1 MTYSHDHSIQSYRAN
16 TISIAVV
23 YSPMTQVKLSGYVK
37 DELDRIKELED
48 HTTYDSVVRSLINAY
63 DIDDE

>member
-1 MTYSHDHSIQSYRAN
+1 VTYSHDHSHTPTGAN

-23 YSPMTQVKLSGYVK
+23 YSRMTQVKLSEYVK
-37 DELDRIKELED
+37 DELDRIKEVED

>member
-1 MTYSHDHSIQSYRAN
+1 
-16 TISIAVV
+16 
-23 YSPMTQVKLSGYVK
+23 MTQVKLSKYVK